1 LSVDLELVEEI
12 DMLGSGRII
21 YQLPFAS
28 GPAGGIKVMLDHV
41 KVLCAAGFDA
51 FTLIQKPEHRPT
63 TFGITG
69 PVLTRPIGINRDDI
83 VIRPETVKARYLE
96 VAAKGGIRQAV
107 FVQNHYYCR
116 HGLGTAR
123 CYDDLGVTDVFCAS
137 QRIKRFLEGNGIA
150 QDVTVVPCTI
160 ETVPP
165 AIAGKVEQI
174 ATMPRKRRFEHD
186 VIKHLFALRH
196 PEFADLPWVEIN
208 DVPHREALDIMTKS
222 TIFLSL
228 QRFEGFGLPALEAMA
243 AGCLVVGFAGDG
255 GWEYADHTNGIW
267 IPEDNLEAAADGL
280 AAAVIGL
287 RSATPESSARIE
299 AGKTTAASYSPERQR
314 AALVPI
320 FERLQSS
327 G

>member
-1 LSVDLELVEEI
+1 
-12 DMLGSGRII
+12 MPGSGRII
-21 YQLPFAS
+21 YHLTRAS
-28 GPAGGIKVMLDHV
+28 GPSGGIKVMLDHV
-41 KVLCAAGFDA
+41 EVLRAAGFDA
-51 FTLIQKPEHRPT
+51 FAYVKNQAQRPT
-63 TFGITG
+63 AFDITV
-69 PVLTRPIGINRDDI
+69 PVLTGAIGIRPDDI
-83 VIRPETVKARYLE
+83 VIRPETFSAPGLE
-96 VAAKGGIRQAV
+96 AAAKGGLRQAV

-116 HGLGTAR
+116 HSLGTAR

-137 QRIKRFLEGNGIA
+137 QRIKRFLEEHGIA

-165 AIAGKVEQI
+165 TVAGKLQQI
-174 ATMPRKRRFEHD
+174 ATMPRKRAFEHG

-196 PEFADLPWVEIN
+196 PEFAHLPWIEIV
-208 DVPHREALDIMTKS
+208 DVPHREALGIMVQS

-255 GWEYADHTNGIW
+255 GWEYADQTNGIW
-267 IPEDNLEAAADGL
+267 IPGDDLEAAADGL
-280 AAAVIGL
+280 AAAVTGL

-299 AGKTTAASYSPERQR
+299 AGKTTAAGYGPERRR
-314 AALVPI
+314 AALI
-320 FERLQSS
+320 ALFERLQSS